1 MRCISTAA
9 RHAGDRAADG
19 LPARSRGR
27 RHGDRAD
34 ARPAAPG
41 GVVGRPRPGA
51 RRPVPRL
58 RRAGRRAL
66 ADRRRGHRGAGD
78 GAARAR
84 EDPHRRAPG
93 GGVSARA
100 RLVLGV
106 GALAGLAALL
116 VWAVG
121 GLPDFGH
128 PRGPYA
134 DLAPKIMLNERHVTN
149 TVTGVTFDLRGFDTL
164 GEELILFVAA
174 LGATVL
180 LRAQR
185 GERGEREAQE
195 AAAAEER
202 RATGTADSL
211 RALGAALVGPVLLLG
226 AYIVVHGALTPGG
239 GFQGGVILAGAL
251 LLVYAAGQVAAV
263 QRVRPVS
270 LVEVADAVGAAS
282 YALVALAGLVFG
294 VAAMDNVLPLGTTG
308 SLLSGGTVPVLS
320 VAVGVEVT
328 AAITLILSELVD
340 QMMLRARD

>member
-1 MRCISTAA
+1 
-9 RHAGDRAADG
+9 
-19 LPARSRGR
+19 
-27 RHGDRAD
+27 
-34 ARPAAPG
+34 
-41 GVVGRPRPGA
+41 
-51 RRPVPRL
+51 
-58 RRAGRRAL
+58 
-66 ADRRRGHRGAGD
+66 
-78 GAARAR
+78 
-84 EDPHRRAPG
+84 
-93 GGVSARA
+93 VSARA

-180 LRAQR
+180 LRAQ
-185 GERGEREAQE
+185 RGEREAQE

>member
-1 MRCISTAA
+1 MS
-9 RHAGDRAADG
+9 
-19 LPARSRGR
+19 P
-27 RHGDRAD
+27 
-34 ARPAAPG
+34 
-41 GVVGRPRPGA
+41 
-51 RRPVPRL
+51 
-58 RRAGRRAL
+58 
-66 ADRRRGHRGAGD
+66 
-78 GAARAR
+78 
-84 EDPHRRAPG
+84 
-93 GGVSARA
+93 RA

-106 GALAGLAALL
+106 GSLAALGAL
-116 VWAVG
+116 LLWAVG

-134 DLAPKIMLNERHVTN
+134 DLAPRIMLDERHVTN

-185 GERGEREAQE
+185 SERAAAA

-202 RATGTADSL
+202 RGPETSEAL
-211 RALGAALVGPVLLLG
+211 RALGAVLVGPMLLLG

-270 LVEVADAVGAAS
+270 LVEVADAVGAAA
-282 YALVALAGLVFG
+282 YVLVALAGLVFG
-294 VAAMDNVLPLGTTG
+294 VAAMDNVLPLGTSG

-328 AAITLILSELVD
+328 AAVTLILSEFVD
-340 QMMLRARD
+340 QMMLRGRE

>member
-1 MRCISTAA
+1 VSRRTRLCL
-9 RHAGDRAADG
+9 G
-19 LPARSRGR
+19 LGS
-27 RHGDRAD
+27 
-34 ARPAAPG
+34 
-41 GVVGRPRPGA
+41 
-51 RRPVPRL
+51 
-58 RRAGRRAL
+58 
-66 ADRRRGHRGAGD
+66 
-78 GAARAR
+78 
-84 EDPHRRAPG
+84 
-93 GGVSARA
+93 
-100 RLVLGV
+100 
-106 GALAGLAALL
+106 LAGLAALL
-116 VWAVG
+116 AWAVL

-134 DLAPKIMLNERHVTN
+134 DLAPRIMLDERHVTN

-185 GERGEREAQE
+185 SERAAAA

-202 RATGTADSL
+202 RGPETSEAL
-211 RALGAALVGPVLLLG
+211 RALGAVLVGPMLLLG

-270 LVEVADAVGAAS
+270 LVEVADAVGAAA
-282 YALVALAGLVFG
+282 YVLVALAGLVFG
-294 VAAMDNVLPLGTTG
+294 VAAMDNVLPLGTSG

-328 AAITLILSELVD
+328 AAVTLILSEFVD
-340 QMMLRARD
+340 QMMLRGRE